1 VAELHWNW
9 SHAEEQVC
17 ILALSYCWQRFRI
30 NFFGQDVALVLFS
43 KFAAALSKW
52 YTQQLEPLW
61 FRQRRPG
68 RLQCFGP
75 AIGLS
80 ELPVAQLRL
89 AGTQGGDSPLIRR
102 YQRYYQQFL
111 HTGQLQHGGIA
122 MLLPLYQ
129 YADVALFNRQLKKNA
144 GNFWREA
151 DKARRSGFVVQPM
164 MIANHTPDLLGIRRS
179 RKIRAFG
186 PVLDA
191 FTLRLDDLGGAP
203 RALQPLQLPVQ
214 TEHWDLYVG
223 VFRPE
228 TGYLQG
234 TVMTDQQLVA
244 YARLHRIGNM
254 LRYAELMGHAQFQ
267 RQGVMSLLHQQV
279 VDLLLTRQMPWLQGI
294 EYLSYG
300 ALEQGSDGLL
310 FWKRKAQ
317 FLPYLLSDAG

>member
-1 VAELHWNW
+1 MAIF
-9 SHAEEQVC
+9 A
-17 ILALSYCWQRFRI
+17 
-30 NFFGQDVALVLFS
+30 
-43 KFAAALSKW
+43 KFTSALSKW

-61 FRQRRPG
+61 FRRRRPK
-68 RLQCFGP
+68 RLQSFSP
-75 AIGLS
+75 AVVLPL
-80 ELPVAQLRL
+80 LPVAQLQLDGR
-89 AGTQGGDSPLIRR
+89 QGGDSPLIRR

-111 HTGQLQHGGIA
+111 QVGTLQHGTLQRGPLQQGGIA
-122 MLLPLYQ
+122 MLLPLLQ
-129 YADVALFNRQLKKNA
+129 YADAATFNRQLKKKA

-151 DKARRSGFVVQPM
+151 DKARRLDLIVQPFM
-164 MIANHTPDLLGIRRS
+164 SANYTPDLLEIRRS

-203 RALQPLQLPVQ
+203 VGLQPLQLPVQ
-214 TEHWDLYVG
+214 AEHWDLYVG
-223 VFRPE
+223 VFRPAA
-228 TGYLQG
+228 GYQQG
-234 TVMTDQQLVA
+234 AVTTDQQLVA

-267 RQGVMSLLHQQV
+267 RQGVMSLLHLQV
-279 VDLLLTRQMPWLQGI
+279 VELLLTRNTPWLQGI

-317 FLPYLLSDAG
+317 FLPYLLLFG

>member
-1 VAELHWNW
+1 V
-9 SHAEEQVC
+9 V
-17 ILALSYCWQRFRI
+17 LALF
-30 NFFGQDVALVLFS
+30 N

-52 YTQQLEPLW
+52 YSQQLEPLW
-61 FRQRRPG
+61 FRRRRPK
-68 RLQCFGP
+68 RLQSFVP
-75 AIGLS
+75 VAELPM
-80 ELPVAQLRL
+80 LPVAPLQL
-89 AGTQGGDSPLIRR
+89 AGRYGADSPLIRR

-111 HTGQLQHGGIA
+111 HAGQPRQGGIA
-122 MLLPLYQ
+122 MLLPLHH
-129 YADVALFNRQLKKNA
+129 YAQAAEFNRQLKKNA

-151 DKARRSGFVVQPM
+151 DKAQRAGLVVLPFVP
-164 MIANHTPDLLGIRRS
+164 ANHTPDLLAIRRS

-191 FTLRLDDLGGAP
+191 FTLTLADLGGAP
-203 RALQPLQLPVQ
+203 TQLQPLSLPGAA
-214 TEHWDLYVG
+214 EHWDCYIG
-223 VFRPE
+223 VFRPQQ
-228 TGYLQG
+228 GYQQG
-234 TVMTDQQLVA
+234 AVTTNQQLVA

-279 VDLLLTRQMPWLQGI
+279 IELLLARDELWLQGI

-317 FLPYLLSDAG
+317 FVPHLLSSQPVP